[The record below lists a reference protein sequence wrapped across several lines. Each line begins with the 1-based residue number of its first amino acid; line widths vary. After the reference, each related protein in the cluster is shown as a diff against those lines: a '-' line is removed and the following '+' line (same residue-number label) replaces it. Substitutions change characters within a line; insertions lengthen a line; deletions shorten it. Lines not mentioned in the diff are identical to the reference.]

1 MIIATTYEGMKNTV
15 VTRLKSII
23 TDCQAADIGVFAVEK
38 HELREEV
45 EFWLSEM
52 ESTIKAIREE
62 LENYYD
68 GEEV

>member
-1 MIIATTYEGMKNTV
+1 MIIATTYEGMKNTI
-15 VTRLKSII
+15 TARLKSII
-23 TDCQAADIGVFAVEK
+23 TDCQAADIGVFAVEE

-52 ESTIKAIREE
+52 ESTIKSIREE